1 MAAQDLALTYN
12 EVYRE
17 NQETQKIIRHEAE
30 HDALTGALNRGS
42 FEKILNIYKN
52 GEKPFAMII
61 CDVDIF
67 KHVNDTYGHAVGDE
81 ILKKVANLLKTTF
94 RSIDYV
100 CRIGGDEFAVI
111 MVDVNQELS
120 YTIREKITVINNQL
134 YCPTDDLP
142 AISLSAG
149 VAFTDRANPAR
160 ASSRML
166 TRRCTVSSRTAS
178 TAAASIKCV
187 RILRSCAVCRTCFS
201 RGAVRFAGH
210 CWGRTHCRARFAR
223 PACPRKCAYSTFRRV
238 CRRANTIFY
247 AVREAAAAY
256 YYEDIVR
263 TAVLRCKR
271 GGCFWYARELA
282 DRVAVLVFG
291 ALPAKQ
297 PGKMPQYA
305 GVTALPLYSCIVPVP
320 PRQPLPG
327 MPGLPLLLA
336 RRLGAVLGVPVE
348 TPLYIKRRGRPQKEL
363 TREQRLQNARG
374 AFGCRPGTDLTG
386 RRVLLIDDI
395 ITTGA
400 TASAC
405 ALALLEAGAVEVTAV
420 AIAAAEELPK
430 SRKKPPEDKT
440 IKRPKRCAREI
451 MGVPLRSFFHR
462 LYELIRGISAPSG
475 NAVPARPKPAL
486 PKIG

>member
-1 MAAQDLALTYN
+1 MRTDFAQLRRLPDLLFPRRCPFCGSLLGPDALQGTVCPACVP
-12 EVYRE
+12 EEMRLQHIPARLPE
-17 NQETQKIIRHEAE
+17 GE
-30 HDALTGALNRGS
+30 HD
-42 FEKILNIYKN
+42 
-52 GEKPFAMII
+52 
-61 CDVDIF
+61 
-67 KHVNDTYGHAVGDE
+67 
-81 ILKKVANLLKTTF
+81 
-94 RSIDYV
+94 
-100 CRIGGDEFAVI
+100 
-111 MVDVNQELS
+111 
-120 YTIREKITVINNQL
+120 
-134 YCPTDDLP
+134 
-142 AISLSAG
+142 
-149 VAFTDRANPAR
+149 
-160 ASSRML
+160 
-166 TRRCTVSSRTAS
+166 
-178 TAAASIKCV
+178 
-187 RILRSCAVCRTCFS
+187 
-201 RGAVRFAGH
+201 
-210 CWGRTHCRARFAR
+210 
-223 PACPRKCAYSTFRRV
+223 
-238 CRRANTIFY
+238 FY

-348 TPLYIKRRGRPQKEL
+348 TPLYIKRRCRPQKEL

-374 AFGCRPGTDLTG
+374 AFGCRPGTDLTA

-430 SRKKPPEDKT
+430 SRKKSPET
-440 IKRPKRCAREI
+440 
-451 MGVPLRSFFHR
+451 
-462 LYELIRGISAPSG
+462 
-475 NAVPARPKPAL
+475 KP
-486 PKIG
+486 

>member
-1 MAAQDLALTYN
+1 MRTDFAQLRRLPDLLFPRRCPFCGSLLGPDALQGTVCPACVP
-12 EVYRE
+12 EEMRLQHIPARLPE
-17 NQETQKIIRHEAE
+17 GE
-30 HDALTGALNRGS
+30 HD
-42 FEKILNIYKN
+42 
-52 GEKPFAMII
+52 
-61 CDVDIF
+61 
-67 KHVNDTYGHAVGDE
+67 
-81 ILKKVANLLKTTF
+81 
-94 RSIDYV
+94 
-100 CRIGGDEFAVI
+100 
-111 MVDVNQELS
+111 
-120 YTIREKITVINNQL
+120 
-134 YCPTDDLP
+134 
-142 AISLSAG
+142 
-149 VAFTDRANPAR
+149 
-160 ASSRML
+160 
-166 TRRCTVSSRTAS
+166 
-178 TAAASIKCV
+178 
-187 RILRSCAVCRTCFS
+187 
-201 RGAVRFAGH
+201 
-210 CWGRTHCRARFAR
+210 
-223 PACPRKCAYSTFRRV
+223 
-238 CRRANTIFY
+238 FY

-282 DRVAVLVFG
+282 DRVAVQVFG

-430 SRKKPPEDKT
+430 SRKKPPET
-440 IKRPKRCAREI
+440 
-451 MGVPLRSFFHR
+451 
-462 LYELIRGISAPSG
+462 
-475 NAVPARPKPAL
+475 KP
-486 PKIG
+486 

>member
-1 MAAQDLALTYN
+1 MELMKKVGIPNAENRFDDYPFQYSGGMRQRIVIAIALSC
-12 EVYRE
+12 
-17 NQETQKIIRHEAE
+17 QP
-30 HDALTGALNRGS
+30 
-42 FEKILNIYKN
+42 KIL
-52 GEKPFAMII
+52 I
-61 CDVDIF
+61 CDEPTTALDVTIQ
-67 KHVNDTYGHAVGDE
+67 AQ
-81 ILKKVANLLKTTF
+81 ILKLIKDLQKEFGYTIVFITHDLGVVAN
-94 RSIDYV
+94 I
-100 CRIGGDEFAVI
+100 
-111 MVDVNQELS
+111 
-120 YTIREKITVINNQL
+120 
-134 YCPTDDLP
+134 
-142 AISLSAG
+142 
-149 VAFTDRANPAR
+149 
-160 ASSRML
+160 
-166 TRRCTVSSRTAS
+166 
-178 TAAASIKCV
+178 
-187 RILRSCAVCRTCFS
+187 
-201 RGAVRFAGH
+201 
-210 CWGRTHCRARFAR
+210 
-223 PACPRKCAYSTFRRV
+223 
-238 CRRANTIFY
+238 
-247 AVREAAAAY
+247 
-256 YYEDIVR
+256 
-263 TAVLRCKR
+263 
-271 GGCFWYARELA
+271 A

-430 SRKKPPEDKT
+430 SRKKPPET
-440 IKRPKRCAREI
+440 
-451 MGVPLRSFFHR
+451 
-462 LYELIRGISAPSG
+462 
-475 NAVPARPKPAL
+475 KP
-486 PKIG
+486 

>member
-1 MAAQDLALTYN
+1 M
-12 EVYRE
+12 
-17 NQETQKIIRHEAE
+17 
-30 HDALTGALNRGS
+30 
-42 FEKILNIYKN
+42 
-52 GEKPFAMII
+52 
-61 CDVDIF
+61 
-67 KHVNDTYGHAVGDE
+67 
-81 ILKKVANLLKTTF
+81 
-94 RSIDYV
+94 
-100 CRIGGDEFAVI
+100 
-111 MVDVNQELS
+111 
-120 YTIREKITVINNQL
+120 
-134 YCPTDDLP
+134 
-142 AISLSAG
+142 
-149 VAFTDRANPAR
+149 
-160 ASSRML
+160 
-166 TRRCTVSSRTAS
+166 
-178 TAAASIKCV
+178 
-187 RILRSCAVCRTCFS
+187 
-201 RGAVRFAGH
+201 
-210 CWGRTHCRARFAR
+210 
-223 PACPRKCAYSTFRRV
+223 
-238 CRRANTIFY
+238 
-247 AVREAAAAY
+247 
-256 YYEDIVR
+256 
-263 TAVLRCKR
+263 RCKR

-430 SRKKPPEDKT
+430 SRKKPPGQNPKKT
-440 IKRPKRCAREI
+440 EAVCRKSWAYRF
-451 MGVPLRSFFHR
+451 GLFHS
-462 LYELIRGISAPSG
+462 LYELIRGHLRTIRY
-475 NAVPARPKPAL
+475 AVPAQTPAL